1 MRLTFLALHS
11 HLLPAPPLPNPPAF
25 KLTSIKMSSCQ
36 FVSFKLASVQI
47 ASPNAFFVNFSPSG
61 LPLPNLSRSH
71 LLSRGRLFFIGF
83 TFIRFTCQPLHE
95 VFDSTNSIR
104 IQPAQWEDVFFERR
118 EASGVSRPKDCACC
132 ASMISL
138 GHSSATRK
146 QRRFFSPLPTSL
158 PQFFSQFFTRRKSS
172 QVISAFLPR
181 PSRLLPAFLKP
192 SRFFSICKTL
202 PTACLNSSQLFSA
215 FRVHFGSIVSICL
228 NFFRSSRHLQ

>member
-1 MRLTFLALHS
+1 MEKHSVSRLSYLFA
-11 HLLPAPPLPNPPAF
+11 HL
-25 KLTSIKMSSCQ
+25 
-36 FVSFKLASVQI
+36 
-47 ASPNAFFVNFSPSG
+47 
-61 LPLPNLSRSH
+61 H
-71 LLSRGRLFFIGF
+71 LLSSDSFSSTLLSSNLSLLSASALLCFSSVHIVGSL
-83 TFIRFTCQPLHE
+83 TSKLPSIRFTCQPLHE

-118 EASGVSRPKDCACC
+118 EASGVSRPKDRACC

-202 PTACLNSSQLFSA
+202 PTACLSSSQLFSA